1 MLVFAS
7 RSLIDLCWRS
17 ALKTRYVSGIL
28 RLVAT
33 YQDRILDAFGD
44 ARRREIFER
53 LASHP
58 QAVGELAEQL
68 PVSRPAVSQHLRVL
82 KEAGLVTS
90 QRAGSRHV
98 YQIDPAG
105 IGALRVHL
113 DDLWNRSLASFGAAA
128 AQRLGGN
135 ASAQAPPSA
144 DHLQAI
150 ASEPDVVIAPQLSV
164 RHGIEAVEFYK
175 RALGA
180 VELHRIGGS
189 EGQEDLVCQLA
200 VGDATF
206 WVADE
211 SPEHANHSPE
221 SLGGG
226 TVRMLLLVADPAAV
240 LGRAVAV
247 GATEVSP
254 VAEEHGW
261 LLGRIADPYGH
272 HWEIG
277 RPLGV
282 WPPAPRA
289 S

>member
-1 MLVFAS
+1 LILPFAGP
-7 RSLIDLCWRS
+7 R
-17 ALKTRYVSGIL
+17 APGVSDTL

-33 YQDRILDAFGD
+33 YQDRIFEAFGD

-53 LASHP
+53 LTSRP

-90 QRAGSRHV
+90 RRVGRRHV
-98 YQIDPAG
+98 YQVDPAG
-105 IGALRVHL
+105 IGALRAHL
-113 DDLWNRSLASFGAAA
+113 DDLWNRSLASFGGAA
-128 AQRLGGN
+128 AQRLDGN
-135 ASAQAPPSA
+135 ASAQAPPGA
-144 DHLQAI
+144 DHLRAI
-150 ASEPDVVIAPQLSV
+150 ASDPNVVIAPQLSV
-164 RHGIEAVEFYK
+164 RHGVEAVEFYK

-180 VELHRIGGS
+180 TELHRVGGTD
-189 EGQEDLVCQLA
+189 GQEELFCQLA

-211 SPEHANHSPE
+211 SPGHANYSPE
-221 SLGGG
+221 SLGGA

-240 LGRAVAV
+240 LGRAVAA
-247 GATEVSP
+247 GATEVAP

-277 RPLGV
+277 RPFGA
-282 WPPAPRA
+282 WPPAAPA
-289 S
+289 G

>member
-1 MLVFAS
+1 
-7 RSLIDLCWRS
+7 
-17 ALKTRYVSGIL
+17 
-28 RLVAT
+28 VAT
-33 YQDRILDAFGD
+33 YQERVFDAFGD
-44 ARRREIFER
+44 ATRREIFER
-53 LASHP
+53 LASSP
-58 QAVGELAEQL
+58 QPVGELAEQL

-90 QRAGSRHV
+90 RRVGSRHV
-98 YQIDPAG
+98 YQVDPAG
-105 IGALRVHL
+105 IGALRAHL
-113 DDLWNRSLASFGAAA
+113 EDLWNRSLASFGAAA
-128 AQRLGGN
+128 AQRLSGS
-135 ASAQAPPSA
+135 ASAQEPAGA
-144 DHLQAI
+144 EHLQAI
-150 ASEPDVVIAPQLSV
+150 AGERDVVIAPQLSV

-180 VELHRIGGS
+180 VELHRVGGI
-189 EGQEDLVCQLA
+189 EGQEELVCQLS
-200 VGDATF
+200 VGEATF

-221 SLGGG
+221 SLGGS
-226 TVRMLLLVADPAAV
+226 TVRMLLLVADPAAAQA
-240 LGRAVAV
+240 RALAA
-247 GATEVSP
+247 GATEVRP

-282 WPPAPRA
+282 WPPAGRA

>member
-1 MLVFAS
+1 
-7 RSLIDLCWRS
+7 
-17 ALKTRYVSGIL
+17 
-28 RLVAT
+28 VAT
-33 YQDRILDAFGD
+33 YQGRVFDALGD

-53 LASHP
+53 LTARP

-90 QRAGSRHV
+90 RRAGSRHV
-98 YQIDPAG
+98 YQVDPAG
-105 IGALRVHL
+105 IVALRAHL
-113 DDLWNRSLASFGAAA
+113 DDLWNRSLASFGAAG
-128 AQRLGGN
+128 AQRLGDE
-135 ASAQAPPSA
+135 STQAPPGA
-144 DHLQAI
+144 DHLGAI
-150 ASEPDVVIAPQLSV
+150 TSKPGVVIAPQLSV
-164 RHGIEAVEFYK
+164 RHGIAAVEFYK

-180 VELHRIGGS
+180 TELHRVGGT
-189 EGQEDLVCQLA
+189 EGQEELVCQLA

-221 SLGGG
+221 SLGGA
-226 TVRMLLLVADPAAV
+226 TVRMLLLVADPDAA
-240 LGRAVAV
+240 LRRAVAA
-247 GATEVSP
+247 GATEIRP

-277 RPLGV
+277 RPLGA
-282 WPPAPRA
+282 WPSA
-289 S
+289 

>member
-1 MLVFAS
+1 
-7 RSLIDLCWRS
+7 
-17 ALKTRYVSGIL
+17 
-28 RLVAT
+28 VAT
-33 YQDRILDAFGD
+33 YQDRVFEAFGD

-53 LASHP
+53 LTSRP

-90 QRAGSRHV
+90 RRTGSRHV
-98 YQIDPAG
+98 YQVDPAG
-105 IGALRVHL
+105 IGALRAHL
-113 DDLWNRSLASFGAAA
+113 DDLWNRSLASYGAAA
-128 AQRLGGN
+128 TQRLGGN
-135 ASAQAPPSA
+135 PSAPAPPGA

-150 ASEPDVVIAPQLSV
+150 TSEPEVVIAPQLSV

-180 VELHRIGGS
+180 VEMHRVGGS
-189 EGQEDLVCQLA
+189 EGQEELVCQLA
-200 VGDATF
+200 VGEATF

-221 SLGGG
+221 SLGGT
-226 TVRMLLLVADPAAV
+226 TVRMLLLVADPAAT
-240 LGRAVAV
+240 LARAVAA

-254 VAEEHGW
+254 VSEEHGW

-277 RPLGV
+277 RPLGA
-282 WPPAPRA
+282 WPPAA
-289 S
+289 AAA

>member
-1 MLVFAS
+1 
-7 RSLIDLCWRS
+7 
-17 ALKTRYVSGIL
+17 VS
-28 RLVAT
+28 T
-33 YQDRILDAFGD
+33 YQDRIFDAFGD

-53 LASHP
+53 LTSRP

-82 KEAGLVTS
+82 REAGLVTS
-90 QRAGSRHV
+90 RRAGSRHV
-98 YQIDPAG
+98 YQVDPAG
-105 IGALRVHL
+105 IGALRAHL
-113 DDLWNRSLASFGAAA
+113 DDLWNRSLGSFGAAA
-128 AQRLGGN
+128 AQRLNGY
-135 ASAQAPPSA
+135 ASTLAPPGM
-144 DHLQAI
+144 DDRRAI
-150 ASEPDVVIAPQLSV
+150 ASEPDAVIAPQLSV

-180 VELHRIGGS
+180 VELHRVGGI
-189 EGQEDLVCQLA
+189 EGQEELVCQLA

-221 SLGGG
+221 SLGGAA
-226 TVRMLLLVADPAAV
+226 VRMLLLVADPAAV
-240 LGRAVAV
+240 LGRAVAA
-247 GATEVSP
+247 GASEVAS

-282 WPPAPRA
+282 WPPSARA
-289 S
+289 G